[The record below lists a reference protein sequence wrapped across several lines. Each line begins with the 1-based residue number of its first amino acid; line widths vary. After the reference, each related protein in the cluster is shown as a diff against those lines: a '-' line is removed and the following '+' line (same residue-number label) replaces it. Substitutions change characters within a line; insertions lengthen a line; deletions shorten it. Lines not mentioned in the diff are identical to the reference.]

1 MELKAFVAT
10 GTGASSV
17 TLTEVTAVPA
27 GTPLVLK
34 KGSAA
39 SYDVPVAAS
48 AAAPA
53 KNLLRGSAT
62 ESYTVT
68 SGVTAY
74 GLSDG
79 KFVKLNEGTIPAGK
93 AYLLASDFTSAP
105 ELAIEFNGETTSIS
119 EELSVKSEEFTN
131 SVFDLQGR
139 RVAHPTKGLYIVNG
153 RKVVIK

>member
-1 MELKAFVAT
+1 M
-10 GTGASSV
+10 
-17 TLTEVTAVPA
+17 
-27 GTPLVLK
+27 
-34 KGSAA
+34 
-39 SYDVPVAAS
+39 
-48 AAAPA
+48 
-53 KNLLRGSAT
+53 
-62 ESYTVT
+62 
-68 SGVTAY
+68 TAY